1 MLWVVFGDFN
11 EMTHLDE
18 KLGWMDRDADQMRVF
33 KECLNQCG
41 LSDLGFMG

>member
-1 MLWVVFGDFN
+1 
-11 EMTHLDE
+11 MTHLDE

-33 KECLNQCG
+33 RECLNQCG